1 MKHRGRANLKQAHFV
16 IFVSPSPYI
25 APGSCYIAEDGS
37 PTMMRSRAARFTT
50 LAQAKEFAEANHI
63 VLNTL
68 TYIGLEDCIDLD
80 QAG

>member
-1 MKHRGRANLKQAHFV
+1 MKFRGQANLKQAHFV
-16 IFVSPSPYI
+16 IFVSPSPHI
-25 APGSCYIAEDGS
+25 APGSCYIAQDGS
-37 PTMMRSRAARFTT
+37 PTMMRSRAARFTSF
-50 LAQAKEFAEANHI
+50 AQAKEFAEANQI

>member
-1 MKHRGRANLKQAHFV
+1 
-16 IFVSPSPYI
+16 
-25 APGSCYIAEDGS
+25 
-37 PTMMRSRAARFTT
+37 MMRSRAVRFASF
-50 LAQAKEFAEANHI
+50 AQAKEFAEANQI